1 MCDYL
6 KLHTTILI
14 SSFKLTKWRVITN
27 EPRRDKHEQKS
38 VLKVVKKKGKINKN
52 KHSIKI
58 KQIVTW
64 QFKTRQYQ

>member
-58 KQIVTW
+58 KQIVIW